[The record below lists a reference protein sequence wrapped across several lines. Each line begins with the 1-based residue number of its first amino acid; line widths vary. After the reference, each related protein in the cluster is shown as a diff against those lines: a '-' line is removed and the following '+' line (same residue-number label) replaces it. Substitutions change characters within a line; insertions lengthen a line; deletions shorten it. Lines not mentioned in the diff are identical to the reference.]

1 MLARPEGAVLARA
14 LMGVKYAN
22 FRRDL
27 PKENARGQAGAR
39 EMLKMA
45 KSLFGN
51 GANINPAFDVPLRKA
66 YGTTEVRVTPEIA
79 QHWLTFNTS
88 NREVTQAKLE
98 QFHADMERG
107 EWKMQGDT
115 IRFAYGKLLDGQHR
129 LMAVA
134 LSGVTLPMLVVHGL
148 DPETQANMDTG
159 RGRTPR
165 DILSIEGLDKWES
178 STLGSAIHSIM
189 AYESGLALYSARKF
203 LNREVRN
210 YYLEHRAAIEATVQ
224 VCKSLPRKHPIVP
237 HARTMALHYI
247 FAKFDRDAADQF
259 FARLMTGEMVAK
271 SSPIFHLRQRLLSD
285 LIDKRKRSAFEQL
298 AFIVKTWNSVRRGG
312 SVKTE
317 AFMRVRE
324 GEAFPEIQ

>member
-1 MLARPEGAVLARA
+1 MKRNG
-14 LMGVKYAN
+14 GVPAPITGNK
-22 FRRDL
+22 
-27 PKENARGQAGAR
+27 NARWQAGAR
-39 EMLKMA
+39 EALEMA
-45 KSLFGN
+45 KSVFAN
-51 GANINPAFDVPLRKA
+51 AANINPAFDIPLRKA

-79 QHWLTFNTS
+79 QHWMTFNTS

-98 QFHADMERG
+98 QFQHEMERG
-107 EWKMQGDT
+107 EWKVQGDT
-115 IRFAYGKLLDGQHR
+115 IRFSYGKLLDGQHR

-134 LSGVTLPMLVVHGL
+134 LAGVTLPMLVVHGL

-165 DILSIEGLDKWES
+165 DVLSIEGLDKWES
-178 STLGSAIHSIM
+178 STLGSAIHTIM

-224 VCKSLPRKHPIVP
+224 VCKALPRKHPIVP
-237 HARTMALHYI
+237 HSRTMALHYI
-247 FAKFDRDAADQF
+247 FAKLDREAADQLF
-259 FARLMTGEMVAK
+259 TRLTTGEGLAK
-271 SSPIFHLRQRLLSD
+271 SSPVFHLRQRLLSD
-285 LIDKRKRSAFEQL
+285 LIDKRTRSAFEQL

-317 AFMRVRE
+317 VFMRVRE

>member
-1 MLARPEGAVLARA
+1 
-14 LMGVKYAN
+14 
-22 FRRDL
+22 
-27 PKENARGQAGAR
+27 
-39 EMLKMA
+39 MA
-45 KSLFGN
+45 KSVFAN
-51 GANINPAFDVPLRKA
+51 AANINPAFDIPLRKA

-79 QHWLTFNTS
+79 QHWMTFNTS

-98 QFHADMERG
+98 QFQHEMERG
-107 EWKMQGDT
+107 EWKAQGDT
-115 IRFAYGKLLDGQHR
+115 IRFSYGKLLDGQHR

-134 LSGVTLPMLVVHGL
+134 LAGVTLPMLVVHGL

-165 DILSIEGLDKWES
+165 DVLSIEGLDKWES
-178 STLGSAIHSIM
+178 STLGSAIHTIM

-224 VCKSLPRKHPIVP
+224 VCKALPRKHPIVP
-237 HARTMALHYI
+237 HSRTMALHYI
-247 FAKFDRDAADQF
+247 FAKLDREAADQLF
-259 FARLMTGEMVAK
+259 TRLTTGEGLAK
-271 SSPIFHLRQRLLSD
+271 SSPVFHLRQRLLSD
-285 LIDKRKRSAFEQL
+285 LIDKRTRSAFEQL

-317 AFMRVRE
+317 VFMRVRE

>member
-1 MLARPEGAVLARA
+1 
-14 LMGVKYAN
+14 
-22 FRRDL
+22 
-27 PKENARGQAGAR
+27 
-39 EMLKMA
+39 MA

-51 GANINPAFDVPLRKA
+51 AANINPAFDIPLRKA

-79 QHWLTFNTS
+79 QHWMTFNTS

-98 QFHADMERG
+98 QFQHEMERG
-107 EWKMQGDT
+107 EWKTQGDT

-129 LMAVA
+129 LMSLA

-165 DILSIEGLDKWES
+165 DVLSIEGLDKWAS
-178 STLGSAIHSIM
+178 STLGSAIHTII
-189 AYESGLALYSARKF
+189 AYESGLSLYSARKF

-210 YYLEHRAAIEATVQ
+210 YYLEHKSAIEATVQ
-224 VCKSLPRKHPIVP
+224 FTKALPRKHPIVP
-237 HARTMALHYI
+237 HARVMALHYI
-247 FAKFDRDAADQF
+247 FAKIDRDAANQF
-259 FARLMTGEMVAK
+259 FTRLMTGELVAK
-271 SSPIFHLRQRLLSD
+271 LSPIFHLRTRLLAD
-285 LIDKRKRSAFEQL
+285 LMDKKTRSSFEQL

-312 SVKTE
+312 GVKSE
-317 AFMRVRE
+317 HFMRVRD